1 MKESDTALLTCSTR
15 ISHPTNIYW
24 DRFVLDS
31 GGYEDISKFA
41 SEEVTATEDGTWEV
55 QSVLKLEQVVPSDGG
70 NYRCSLR
77 EYPATA
83 EAALFVEEKNGKF
96 R

>member
-15 ISHPTNIYW
+15 VSHPTNIYW

-31 GGYEDISKFA
+31 RGYEDISKFA
-41 SEEVTATEDGTWEV
+41 SEEVTTTKDGTWEV
-55 QSVLKLEQVVPSDGG
+55 KSVLKLVQVVPSDGG

-77 EYPATA
+77 EHPATA
-83 EAALFVEEKNGKF
+83 EAALYVEEKNGKF
-96 R
+96 H